1 MAQGM
6 FSEKNKP
13 LRVPPTPKP
22 PKKKKKVGKIILL
35 IFLSLLLVLMVGAVG
50 YLSYFGFTPDDRLF
64 FNNVTVYSNF
74 TTLCK
79 FSTFA
84 SCSFTYIR

>member
-22 PKKKKKVGKIILL
+22 PKKKKKGW
-35 IFLSLLLVLMVGAVG
+35 FW
-50 YLSYFGFTPDDRLF
+50 
-64 FNNVTVYSNF
+64 
-74 TTLCK
+74 
-79 FSTFA
+79 
-84 SCSFTYIR
+84 